1 MEHDGGGFGFFWWPF
16 MFFFW
21 IVIVPRIIGAI
32 KHGRPG
38 RPHLAQGGSLPA
50 PPSGTATSAPAA
62 RAATSV
68 DPALN
73 TLRERFARGEIDRT
87 EYEERREV
95 LVRGAAGE
103 SGNWPY

>member
-1 MEHDGGGFGFFWWPF
+1 MDHHGDGFGFFWLPF

-38 RPHLAQGGSLPA
+38 RPQPVEGGAPPPA
-50 PPSGTATSAPAA
+50 PGATTTPAPVA
-62 RAATSV
+62 RGATSV

-73 TLRERFARGEIDRT
+73 TLRERFARGEIDRA
-87 EYEERREV
+87 EYEERRST
-95 LVRGAAGE
+95 LLRQFPGDTA
-103 SGNWPY
+103 SWPA

>member
-1 MEHDGGGFGFFWWPF
+1 MDQRGDGFGFFWLPF

-32 KHGRPG
+32 KHGLPG
-38 RPHLAQGGSLPA
+38 RPQPVDGVA
-50 PPSGTATSAPAA
+50 PPPSATTTSAPAA
-62 RAATSV
+62 RTATSV

-73 TLRERFARGEIDRT
+73 TLRERFARGEIDRA
-87 EYEERREV
+87 EYEERREA
-95 LVRGAAGE
+95 LARGAASE